1 MAWKEST
8 PMGYKELRPGVVR
21 ITLEMPTE
29 LFDRLEAFTKAQA
42 TAYSTPNLSHVC
54 RQMLQEGLER
64 AGFPEAK
71 PHGKGKN
78 GRKS

>member
-1 MAWKEST
+1 
-8 PMGYKELRPGVVR
+8 
-21 ITLEMPTE
+21 MPTE